1 MSFNLRIFLSY
12 FTILGL
18 AIYLLL
24 NAFMSELKP
33 GVRQSTE
40 DALVDMSN
48 VLAELVTDDFLN
60 GRIGHD
66 NFSLS
71 MERFLNR
78 SYRAKI
84 SLVDKHASDIRI
96 YITDAQGLVIYDSD
110 QVAVGQDYSQWNDV
124 YLTLKGEYGARSTL
138 ADPDDSMSSVMH
150 VAAPIWDDGKIVGV
164 LTVAKPNLSL
174 QPFIDNAQRTV
185 KTQSLWLVVLSLFA
199 TVGMAFWLT
208 RSIRKLT
215 SYADSVARGERRDVP
230 KLSETELAKLASSM
244 DNMRRQLDGKDY
256 IEKYVH
262 TLTHELKSPVSAIKG
277 AAELIQPN
285 MPEKDQR
292 RFVDNI
298 QFEIERI
305 DEVINRLL
313 ALVTVEA
320 KESLEDI
327 QKVDLREVLKQVV
340 SSKELVMA
348 EKQLSVSLN
357 VASDVSVNG
366 DLFLLTQAVD
376 NLLQNAID
384 FSASGQQIDIIVSGE
399 DNIDVSIKDNGE
411 GIPGYA
417 LDKIFERFYSLPR
430 PETHKKS
437 SGLGLCFVKQ
447 IVGLHGGKV
456 SLENCDD
463 GGVLASLKLPK
474 S

>member
-1 MSFNLRIFLSY
+1 M
-12 FTILGL
+12 
-18 AIYLLL
+18 
-24 NAFMSELKP
+24 
-33 GVRQSTE
+33 
-40 DALVDMSN
+40 
-48 VLAELVTDDFLN
+48 
-60 GRIGHD
+60 
-66 NFSLS
+66 
-71 MERFLNR
+71 
-78 SYRAKI
+78 
-84 SLVDKHASDIRI
+84 
-96 YITDAQGLVIYDSD
+96 
-110 QVAVGQDYSQWNDV
+110 AVGQDYSQWNDV